1 MIPGCLNNSFVLEDS
16 SVTPEIALNS
26 PPDRVVGIVICGID
40 GPISVPPSTLLPLRS
55 SSILRTSVI
64 LFEIQSAIAL
74 AASVKDPPPNVTIR
88 SAFFSIARFVAAT
101 TSFRGVCGD
110 ISKNSPTHLFPRLL
124 RILSI
129 SSVLRFKVPLAN
141 RKTRLAS

>member
-55 SSILRTSVI
+55 SSSLLTSVI

-74 AASVKDPPPNVTIR
+74 AASVKDPPTNVTIR
-88 SAFFSIARFVAAT
+88 SAFFPLPV
-101 TSFRGVCGD
+101 
-110 ISKNSPTHLFPRLL
+110 LL
-124 RILSI
+124 
-129 SSVLRFKVPLAN
+129 P
-141 RKTRLAS
+141 